1 MATHAATA
9 RWLHSSNGQVKLRAS
24 NRCKITMT
32 NKTLTRR
39 ATAFLLAALMFS
51 GHLPQVAMAAQL
63 QAGDTVAVCGD
74 SITEQRMYSV
84 FIEDY
89 LLMCQPVPDLKAHQ
103 FGWSGEKADG
113 FLNRMRAEVLP
124 FGPTVATTCYGM
136 KDGARSGTFS
146 R

>member
-1 MATHAATA
+1 M
-9 RWLHSSNGQVKLRAS
+9 
-24 NRCKITMT
+24 MT
-32 NKTLTRR
+32 NRRWTRM
-39 ATAFLLAALMFS
+39 TAALLLATLLAGTS
-51 GHLPQVAMAAQL
+51 PAQSARAGEL

-74 SITEQRMYSV
+74 SITEQKLYSV

-89 LLMCQPVPDLKAHQ
+89 LLMCQPAPELKSHQ